1 MNTEYVCISC
11 ILARYVCIWLSN
23 KHKKLINSVTKENS
37 STYVHILTALQVL
50 MSVFA
55 FRYSK
60 TFSKFPPLAAL
71 RKLALSSDCNI
82 ERKYITTTTN
92 PQ

>member
-23 KHKKLINSVTKENS
+23 KHKKLINSVTKKIV
-37 STYVHILTALQVL
+37 VHILTALQVL